1 MTLKK
6 VSITSCLFPFKV
18 KVFVAQSCP
27 TLCDPVDF
35 SPPGFSMKFS
45 RQKYWS
51 RLLFPSPGALPNP
64 RIESRC
70 PALQADS
77 FPFEPPEKLA
87 CFLVY
92 RNTID
97 FCILTLG
104 SMTFLNY
111 LLALGCYLRFHRTF
125 YLDRHV
131 VRKERQSYF
140 SFSILV
146 SFIYFSCLTS
156 LNRTSAMKLNRR
168 GEQLPCS
175 QF

>member
-35 SPPGFSMKFS
+35 SPPGFSVQEILQVKI
-45 RQKYWS
+45 QKKKKS
-51 RLLFPSPGALPNP
+51 RLPFSSPGDLPTP

-77 FPFEPPEKLA
+77 FPSEPPEKLTS
-87 CFLVY
+87 FLVY

-111 LLALGCYLRFHRTF
+111 LLALGCYFRFHRTF
-125 YLDRHV
+125 YLDHHV
-131 VRKERQSYF
+131 VREERQSYF

-156 LNRTSAMKLNRR
+156 LQNLCYEA
-168 GEQLPCS
+168 EQKG
-175 QF
+175 